1 MVRRIAA
8 SLGFCLVLAGQ
19 ERIDFEVN
27 DRIRQ
32 EAMENSWIRRTIH
45 YLTDVA
51 GPRLTG
57 SPQCRTASEWAAR
70 QMSEWGLSDARLEP
84 WDFGRQGWSN
94 QRVAAFLTA
103 PVEDTLVGKALP
115 WTPGTDGTVTGPCVQ
130 LIPPENPAQEQFTAW
145 IEGQRENVRDKI
157 VLAGRHTEVPV
168 NFTPPALRLE
178 ANLTLL
184 RSAPAAQT
192 SAPLTAQQISDQI
205 DRFLRDNRALVRV
218 NDSARALGQV
228 RASFNRAYDATQVPP
243 TLVLRNEDFGRI
255 SRLLEEGLAVEM
267 EVRIANRTHPEG
279 RTAYNVLADIPGTD
293 KRDEIVMLGGHID
306 SLDGATGATDNATG
320 AAVMM
325 EAARILKA
333 IGVQPRRS
341 IRVALWGGEEQGLLG
356 SQAHVRAQF
365 GTAESPTP
373 AFYRLAAYFNL
384 DSGTGRI
391 RGLSVF
397 GPPAAAAVLGE
408 IVQPFARVGVAGA
421 IDSRSRRLGGSDHTS
436 FAAAGLPGIGLGQD
450 PIEYSTATWHTNLDT
465 YERIVEDDLK
475 QAAMVVASAVYHLA
489 MREQTLPRFTSWELP
504 RPGAEATSP
513 AAAEQ

>member
-1 MVRRIAA
+1 
-8 SLGFCLVLAGQ
+8 
-19 ERIDFEVN
+19 
-27 DRIRQ
+27 
-32 EAMENSWIRRTIH
+32 
-45 YLTDVA
+45 
-51 GPRLTG
+51 
-57 SPQCRTASEWAAR
+57 
-70 QMSEWGLSDARLEP
+70 
-84 WDFGRQGWSN
+84 
-94 QRVAAFLTA
+94 
-103 PVEDTLVGKALP
+103 
-115 WTPGTDGTVTGPCVQ
+115 
-130 LIPPENPAQEQFTAW
+130 
-145 IEGQRENVRDKI
+145 
-157 VLAGRHTEVPV
+157 
-168 NFTPPALRLE
+168 
-178 ANLTLL
+178 
-184 RSAPAAQT
+184 
-192 SAPLTAQQISDQI
+192 
-205 DRFLRDNRALVRV
+205 
-218 NDSARALGQV
+218 
-228 RASFNRAYDATQVPP
+228 
-243 TLVLRNEDFGRI
+243 
-255 SRLLEEGLAVEM
+255 LLEEGLAVEM

-306 SLDGATGATDNATG
+306 SLDGATDATDNATG

-333 IGVQPRRS
+333 IGVQPRRT
-341 IRVALWGGEEQGLLG
+341 IRVALWGGEKQGLLG
-356 SQAHVRAQF
+356 SQAHVREQF
-365 GTAESPTP
+365 GTAESPKP
-373 AFYRLAAYFNL
+373 AFYRLAAYFTL

-489 MREQTLPRFTSWELP
+489 MREQILPRFTLWELP

-513 AAAEQ
+513 LAAGQ

>member
-1 MVRRIAA
+1 MVCRIAA
-8 SLGFCLVLAGQ
+8 SLGFCLLLAGQ
-19 ERIDFEVN
+19 ERIDSDVN

-32 EAMENSWIRRTIH
+32 EAMENSRIRRTVH

-57 SPQCRTASEWAAR
+57 SPQCRAASEWAAR

-84 WDFGRQGWSN
+84 WDFGRHGWSN

-115 WTPGTDGTVTGPCVQ
+115 WTPGTDGTVTGQCVQ
-130 LIPPENPAQEQFTAW
+130 LIPPENPVQEQFTAW
-145 IEGQRENVRDKI
+145 IEGQREIVRDRI
-157 VLAGRHTEVPV
+157 VLVGRHTEVPV
-168 NFTPPALRLE
+168 NFKPPALRLE
-178 ANLTLL
+178 ADLTLL
-184 RSAPAAQT
+184 RPAPAAQ
-192 SAPLTAQQISDQI
+192 AAVPLTAQQIGDQI

-218 NDSARALGQV
+218 NDSARPLGQV
-228 RASFNRAYDATQVPP
+228 RASQNRAYDITQVPP
-243 TLVLRNEDFGRI
+243 TLILRNEDFGRI

-267 EVRIANRTHPEG
+267 EVQIASRTHPEG
-279 RTAYNVLADIPGTD
+279 RTAYNVLADIPGGD

-333 IGVQPRRS
+333 LGVQPRRT
-341 IRVALWGGEEQGLLG
+341 IRLALWGGEEQGLLG
-356 SQAHVRAQF
+356 SQAHVREQF
-365 GTAESPTP
+365 GTAESPKP
-373 AFYRLAAYFNL
+373 AFYRLAACFNL

-397 GPPAAAAVLGE
+397 GPPAAAAALNE
-408 IVQPFARVGVAGA
+408 IVQPFARWGVAGA
-421 IDSRSRRLGGSDHTS
+421 AGSRSRRLGGSDHTS
-436 FAAAGLPGIGLGQD
+436 FAAAGLPGIGLLQD
-450 PIEYSTATWHTNLDT
+450 PIEYPTSTWHTNLDA

-489 MREQTLPRFTSWELP
+489 MREQILPRFAPWELP
-504 RPGAEATSP
+504 RPGTEAASP
-513 AAAEQ
+513 AAAGP